1 VANVPNNPGRLC
13 ARLFGKEFM
22 QLTMGRF
29 GVARTTCVVVC
40 LAFAC
45 SFAGAQEIVSVNDA
59 GAAILTRPTTDE
71 SVLHNVLPEVQATQT
86 QGSGAVSTPD
96 PESQGNFVK
105 RLGKFYAADWTG
117 KLPASAAPERRALP
131 APLESPPFPSSDWG
145 YGGSPLIGVPDGNV
159 YPLMTALEMENSR
172 TKVYGWVAGSVNA
185 STSSQNNFPVSYDIF
200 PNRVEMN
207 QAVNRELSYAAS
219 GR

>member
-1 VANVPNNPGRLC
+1 
-13 ARLFGKEFM
+13 M

-45 SFAGAQEIVSVNDA
+45 SFAAAQEIVSVNDAGGA

-96 PESQGNFVK
+96 PESQGNFFK
-105 RLGKFYAADWTG
+105 RLGNFYAADWTG
-117 KLPASAAPERRALP
+117 KLPASAAPERRALD
-131 APLESPPFPSSDWG
+131 APLQSHQAWYDSRRS
-145 YGGSPLIGVPDGNV
+145 
-159 YPLMTALEMENSR
+159 ANSR
-172 TKVYGWVAGSVNA
+172 VGTAHRPLVFLKPSLPANPYA
-185 STSSQNNFPVSYDIF
+185 SRQ
-200 PNRVEMN
+200 R
-207 QAVNRELSYAAS
+207 
-219 GR
+219 